1 MSLETTS
8 WEGCRRGACMYW
20 KDSGDACLFGDGDFV
35 IGGRSECP
43 VDQCLCFPNTSHV
56 CYTDWDNTWIWLKPQ
71 HQHWTNS
78 LGSDSSP
85 LPAPKAPALWDG
97 KAEKHVSS
105 SILFGLLER
114 SPVRSSKQ
122 LYTFYFFIVS
132 ISLSKVLSAA
142 F

>member
-1 MSLETTS
+1 MPVYLETVTLLL
-8 WEGCRRGACMYW
+8 EG
-20 KDSGDACLFGDGDFV
+20 
-35 IGGRSECP
+35 
-43 VDQCLCFPNTSHV
+43 DQSVLCFPNTSHV

-78 LGSDSSP
+78 LGSHSSP

-97 KAEKHVSS
+97 KAEKHASS